1 MTTFVITVNAG
12 KFVVD
17 GVSQQSLSLM
27 EGSTYTFNQAD
38 ASNAGHPLRLSS
50 TSDGT
55 HGSGTEYTLNVIYNG
70 TPGQANSYTR
80 ISVASGAPDLFYY
93 CSNHSGMGAAATTPL
108 QRSRARDMADSGSTI
123 NVLDGVTASGS
134 ELNVLDDLNR
144 GSILYGNSS
153 GATAILNKGSAD
165 QVLKSDGTDIAWGDA
180 SGGGATYSP
189 TVGTETFSPHFHTN
203 MDFSQGFGSVMAVG
217 MDYVTVFRGRD
228 NTATN
233 KAKSNTFIMT
243 SAYTHNQDSMNAGN
257 YMNGMATMSFDV
269 VPSTRTV
276 TWHSNWE
283 RAWYYSN
290 YSGNAHSTTQH
301 FTIDGSGQLTSNG
314 YTVMGSQGTHNF
326 NIVNYAFLDGG
337 GFSAQSEAM
346 GSGQGLYATAGQREV
361 LPISDS
367 ANGYVANV
375 GYDVAN
381 SKASYRILTFDASTN
396 APSMGSMQVADNNP
410 NSTMRSVKMIN
421 QPGIYPDSTNNYPTQ
436 IWRYGVNGNYSAQTM
451 SYSGN
456 VSTEKDSGM
465 DRTRYDC
472 LAFLLMD
479 GSTPVVMQYDGYWEA
494 SRWTH
499 FDTNPTHFPNNNYKW
514 VPKTQMYYMGEGGF
528 VATGVENEFICYDYA
543 YPLYNQYQPQ
553 STLKKFKI
561 NPTNGTF
568 TDIYYCNIDNSVAG
582 FWSRAGVLYSH
593 KLFGLY
599 GDDGNSSTLTH
610 LLIVRKDHTYHR
622 SQHGAQVIDIPTA
635 SDWIAYPAN

>member
-1 MTTFVITVNAG
+1 MTTFVITVSAG

-17 GVSQQSLSLM
+17 GQSQQSLSLM
-27 EGSTYTFNQAD
+27 EGNIYTFDQSH
-38 ASNAGHPLRLSS
+38 ASNVGHPLKLSS
-50 TSDGT
+50 TSDGV
-55 HGSGTEYTLNVIYNG
+55 HGAGTEYTLNVTYNG
-70 TPGQANSYTR
+70 TPGQANAYTR
-80 ISVASGAPDLFYY
+80 ITVASGAPDLFYY

-165 QVLKSDGTDIAWGDA
+165 QVLKSDGTDISWGDVA
-180 SGGGATYSP
+180 AGATYSP
-189 TVGTETFSPHFHTN
+189 TVGTETFSPYFHTN
-203 MDFSQGFGSVMAVG
+203 LSLQGFGSVMAVG

-233 KAKSNTFIMT
+233 KAKANTFILT
-243 SAYTHNQDSMNAGN
+243 SAYTQNQDSTNAGN
-257 YMNGMATMSFDV
+257 HMDGVATTSFDV

-276 TWHSNWE
+276 TWHTNWD
-283 RAWYYSN
+283 RAWYHN
-290 YSGNAHSTTQH
+290 TYSGNAHSTTQH

-314 YTVMGSQGTHNF
+314 YTVWQNQGTHNF

-337 GFSAQSEAM
+337 GFNAQSEAL
-346 GSGQGLYATAGQREV
+346 GSGQGLYSTSGQREV

-421 QPGIYPDSTNNYPTQ
+421 QPGIYPDASNNYPVQ
-436 IWRYGVNGNYSAQTM
+436 IWRYGVNGNFSAQTLN
-451 SYSGN
+451 YTGN
-456 VSTEKDSGM
+456 VSNEITTGM

-472 LAFLLMD
+472 FAFLLMD
-479 GSTPVVMQYDGYWEA
+479 GSTPVVMMYDGYWEA
-494 SRWTH
+494 SRWT
-499 FDTNPTHFPNNNYKW
+499 DYATAPTHFPNNNYKW
-514 VPKTQMYYMGEGGF
+514 VPKTQMYYMGEGGY

-568 TDIYYCNIDNSVAG
+568 TDIYYCILDNSVAG

-610 LLIVRKDHTYHR
+610 LLIVRKDNTYHR